1 MDATKQCGE
10 CGGTMH
16 LDRQAQTEEV
26 YHPGYHVAG
35 RALPTRR
42 VLVACW
48 FCYEC
53 EHAEEYR
60 PA

>member
-1 MDATKQCGE
+1 
-10 CGGTMH
+10 MH